1 MKINKFYTKIYL
13 FNNPVRLLELLFKI
27 MQIKITLSMYRFN

>member
-13 FNNPVRLLELLFKI
+13 FNNLVRLLELLFKI